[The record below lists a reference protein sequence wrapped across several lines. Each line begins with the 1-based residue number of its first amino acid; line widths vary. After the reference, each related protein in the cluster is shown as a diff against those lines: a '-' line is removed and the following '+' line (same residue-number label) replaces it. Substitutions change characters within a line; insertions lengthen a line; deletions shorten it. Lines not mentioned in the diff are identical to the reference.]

1 MDWLGLGVFILALGF
16 AGLVI
21 ILIPV
26 MKNLASTLGNVAST
40 VETANKS
47 VGEITGEVTV
57 ILHNTNETLVDVHGK
72 MQKINPIFDIIHDTG
87 TAVHNFT
94 STFANYTGA
103 KSDKANEGISMLD
116 KRNLEGL
123 LRGAA
128 FIYYLRELKK
138 EKDVEK
144 ENNA

>member
-1 MDWLGLGVFILALGF
+1 MDWLGIGVFILSLGF

-26 MKNLASTLGNVAST
+26 MKNLALTLGNVAGT

-72 MQKINPIFDIIHDTG
+72 MQKVNPIFDIIHDTG
-87 TAVHNFT
+87 TAAHNFT

-103 KSDKANEGISMLD
+103 KTERADEGISLLD
-116 KRNLEGL
+116 KKNLEGL

-128 FIYYLRELKK
+128 FIYYMKELKK
-138 EKDVEK
+138 EKEAK
-144 ENNA
+144 AE